1 MTTQTPELA
10 RPLKA
15 GLQRS
20 AHPPTGASF
29 GSQAPGGGFALTIA
43 HREMTKLDFEHEHDR
58 HDVELGVA
66 LVAEKRASL
75 LGRGPIL
82 EDVHVAMG
90 LFGLRTT
97 TMVDHHLAAPFAGL
111 AHSYVLQRQLVDGVA
126 KEKLVLGTGGAS
138 YSPNQ

>member
-1 MTTQTPELA
+1 
-10 RPLKA
+10 A

-43 HREMTKLDFEHEHDR
+43 HREIAKLDFEHEHDR
-58 HDVELGVA
+58 QDVELGVA

-75 LGRGPIL
+75 VGRGPIL

-90 LFGLRTT
+90 LFGLRT

-126 KEKLVLGTGGAS
+126 KEKLVRGIGGAS
-138 YSPNQ
+138 YSPIQ